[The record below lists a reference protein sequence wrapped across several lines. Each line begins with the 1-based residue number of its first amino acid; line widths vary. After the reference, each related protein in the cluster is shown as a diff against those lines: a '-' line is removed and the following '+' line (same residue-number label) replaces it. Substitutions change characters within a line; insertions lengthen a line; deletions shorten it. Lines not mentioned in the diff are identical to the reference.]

1 MAAGELAKR
10 VSVAAVGIPLA
21 VGLIYL
27 GGWAMGLVLALLA
40 AIGATEVYSLAERL
54 GTRPYR
60 PMGAA
65 LAAALVTFGVAHRS
79 FASAS
84 PYLWGAV
91 ITAAIIAAIAGL
103 RLRGVA
109 GKPLG
114 ASAVTLFGAIYVGG
128 GFSFAV
134 FLRNLDPAPGA
145 SWLGAALV
153 AYPLAV
159 TWVGDTLAYFGGL
172 RWGRRKLAPNV
183 SPNKTV
189 EGAIAGFT
197 GSVAAGAL
205 FGWLVFG
212 VWLGQGI
219 TAPLAAVGA
228 AAIAI
233 AGQIGDL
240 AESLLKREAGVKD
253 SGRLLPG
260 HGGVLDRFDALIP
273 AIPVAFA
280 YLTLIV
286 PHFAEVP
293 WR

>member
-1 MAAGELAKR
+1 
-10 VSVAAVGIPLA
+10 
-21 VGLIYL
+21 
-27 GGWAMGLVLALLA
+27 
-40 AIGATEVYSLAERL
+40 
-54 GTRPYR
+54 
-60 PMGAA
+60 
-65 LAAALVTFGVAHRS
+65 
-79 FASAS
+79 
-84 PYLWGAV
+84 
-91 ITAAIIAAIAGL
+91 
-103 RLRGVA
+103 
-109 GKPLG
+109 
-114 ASAVTLFGAIYVGG
+114 VGG